1 MKVRQLAIFME
12 NRAGRLAEL
21 TEVLAKGKIDIRGFS
36 VADTAEYGIFRVLVD
51 DPAKAKEMLKNE
63 GFTVKET
70 DVICV
75 DVPDIP
81 GGLHKTLKIL
91 ADEGI
96 NVEYLYSGVGGFVV
110 FDLSDTEKGI
120 KVLQDNNIG
129 ILSHSDIVARK
140 INN

>member
-21 TEVLAKGKIDIRGFS
+21 TEVLAKGGLDIRGFS

-51 DPAKAKEMLKNE
+51 DVSKAKEMLKNE

-129 ILSHSDIVARK
+129 ILSHSDIVTRK
-140 INN
+140 IKN

>member
-21 TEVLAKGKIDIRGFS
+21 TEVLAKGGLDIRGFS
-36 VADTAEYGIFRVLVD
+36 VADTAEYGIFRVLAD
-51 DPAKAKEMLKNE
+51 DVSKAKEMLKNE

-70 DVICV
+70 DVVCV

-129 ILSHSDIVARK
+129 ILSHSDIVTRK
-140 INN
+140 IKN